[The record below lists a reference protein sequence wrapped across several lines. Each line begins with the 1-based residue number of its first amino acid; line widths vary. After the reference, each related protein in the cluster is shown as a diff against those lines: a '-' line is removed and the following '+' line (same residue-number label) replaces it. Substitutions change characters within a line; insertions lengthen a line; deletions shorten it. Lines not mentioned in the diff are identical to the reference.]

1 MFIIY
6 LLPILSI
13 LYFLY
18 IRLTSPLS
26 KLPGPFYT
34 KLTPLYLI
42 YQEFSGNRRTY
53 IDSLH
58 ASYGPVIRISPNE
71 CSFSSYSAM
80 KQIYTS
86 GGSGFDRTEFY
97 ELFRQFGTKTL
108 FSMPPREEHSQRK
121 RILADRYAN
130 SNILRVETVEALK
143 GRAKRFL
150 ENCLKE
156 DGGDAD
162 VYVHLHCFALDGASQ
177 HLFAPYGTNSL
188 SDPED
193 FKIMQEMSYAD
204 SLRAP
209 YLEYYAPRLAEF
221 FDNLNSKR
229 SRSVPLAN
237 DFVLE
242 AVQKPNPASYSL
254 LSKLHSKA
262 SELEDL
268 SAAAEC
274 MDHLAAGIDTTG
286 DGLCFLMHELSL
298 PQNAHIQQRLRD
310 EINNSQDKSFDQL
323 PYLDAVVKEGL
334 RVFPPI
340 PMSFPR
346 YTPDSGTTLDGYY
359 IPGHVIVSC
368 QPFTL
373 HKDPEVF
380 PLPEKFDPQRW
391 LEEKGELERNRM
403 FFAFSQGAR
412 GCIGKHLALAEMKIL
427 LREVYGE
434 YKTVLGKEKADMRF
448 DDQVISSRPK
458 GQKCRLQFQ
467 KVV

>member
-1 MFIIY
+1 MFLIY
-6 LLPILSI
+6 LLPILFI
-13 LYFLY
+13 VYFLY
-18 IRLTSPLS
+18 TRLTSPLS

-34 KLTPLYLI
+34 NLTPLYLI

-71 CSFSSYSAM
+71 CSFSSYQAM

-86 GGSGFDRTEFY
+86 GE
-97 ELFRQFGTKTL
+97 
-108 FSMPPREEHSQRK
+108 
-121 RILADRYAN
+121 
-130 SNILRVETVEALK
+130 
-143 GRAKRFL
+143 
-150 ENCLKE
+150 E

-242 AVQKPNPASYSL
+242 AVRKPNPASYSL
-254 LSKLHSKA
+254 LSKLQSKA

-298 PQNAHIQQRLRD
+298 PHNAHVQQRLRD
-310 EINNSQDKSFDQL
+310 EINNNQDKSFDRL

-373 HKDPEVF
+373 HKDPVVF
-380 PLPEKFDPQRW
+380 PSPEKFDPQRW

-427 LREVYGE
+427 LREVYEE

>member
-1 MFIIY
+1 
-6 LLPILSI
+6 
-13 LYFLY
+13 
-18 IRLTSPLS
+18 
-26 KLPGPFYT
+26 
-34 KLTPLYLI
+34 
-42 YQEFSGNRRTY
+42 
-53 IDSLH
+53 
-58 ASYGPVIRISPNE
+58 
-71 CSFSSYSAM
+71 
-80 KQIYTS
+80 
-86 GGSGFDRTEFY
+86 
-97 ELFRQFGTKTL
+97 
-108 FSMPPREEHSQRK
+108 
-121 RILADRYAN
+121 
-130 SNILRVETVEALK
+130 
-143 GRAKRFL
+143 
-150 ENCLKE
+150 
-156 DGGDAD
+156 
-162 VYVHLHCFALDGASQ
+162 
-177 HLFAPYGTNSL
+177 
-188 SDPED
+188 
-193 FKIMQEMSYAD
+193 MQEMSYAD

-298 PQNAHIQQRLRD
+298 PHNAHIQQRLRE
-310 EINNSQDKSFDQL
+310 EINSNQDKSFDQL
-323 PYLDAVVKEGL
+323 PYLNAVVKEGL

-346 YTPDSGTTLDGYY
+346 YTPDSGTNLDGYY

-373 HKDPEVF
+373 HKDPKVF

>member
-1 MFIIY
+1 MFLIY
-6 LLPILSI
+6 LLPILFI
-13 LYFLY
+13 VYFLY
-18 IRLTSPLS
+18 TRLTSPLS

-34 KLTPLYLI
+34 TLTPLYLI

-58 ASYGPVIRISPNE
+58 ASYGTVIRISPNE
-71 CSFSSYSAM
+71 CSFSSYQAM

-86 GGSGFDRTEFY
+86 GE
-97 ELFRQFGTKTL
+97 
-108 FSMPPREEHSQRK
+108 
-121 RILADRYAN
+121 
-130 SNILRVETVEALK
+130 
-143 GRAKRFL
+143 
-150 ENCLKE
+150 E

-209 YLEYYAPRLAEF
+209 YLEYYAPRLAEL

-254 LSKLHSKA
+254 LSKLQSKA

-298 PQNAHIQQRLRD
+298 PHNAHIQQRLRD
-310 EINNSQDKSFDQL
+310 EINSNQDKSFDRL

-373 HKDPEVF
+373 HKDPVVF
-380 PLPEKFDPQRW
+380 PSPEKFDPQRW

-427 LREVYGE
+427 LREVYEE

>member
-1 MFIIY
+1 MFLIY
-6 LLPILSI
+6 LLPILFI
-13 LYFLY
+13 VYFLY
-18 IRLTSPLS
+18 TRLTSPLS

-34 KLTPLYLI
+34 NLTPLYLI

-58 ASYGPVIRISPNE
+58 ASYGPIIRISPNE
-71 CSFSSYSAM
+71 CSFSSYQAM

-86 GGSGFDRTEFY
+86 GE
-97 ELFRQFGTKTL
+97 
-108 FSMPPREEHSQRK
+108 
-121 RILADRYAN
+121 
-130 SNILRVETVEALK
+130 
-143 GRAKRFL
+143 
-150 ENCLKE
+150 E

-254 LSKLHSKA
+254 LSKLQSKA

-298 PQNAHIQQRLRD
+298 PHNAHIQQRLRD
-310 EINNSQDKSFDQL
+310 EINSNQDKSFDRL

-373 HKDPEVF
+373 HKDPVVF
-380 PLPEKFDPQRW
+380 PSPEKFDPQRW
-391 LEEKGELERNRM
+391 LEGKGELERNRM

-427 LREVYGE
+427 LREVYEE

>member
-1 MFIIY
+1 MFFIY
-6 LLPILSI
+6 LIPII
-13 LYFLY
+13 FIVYYLYT
-18 IRLTSPLS
+18 RLTSPLS

-34 KLTPLYLI
+34 NLTPLYLI

-58 ASYGPVIRISPNE
+58 TQYGPVIRISPSE
-71 CSFSSYSAM
+71 CSFSSYEAM

-86 GGSGFDRTEFY
+86 GGVDE
-97 ELFRQFGTKTL
+97 
-108 FSMPPREEHSQRK
+108 RER
-121 RILADRYAN
+121 
-130 SNILRVETVEALK
+130 
-143 GRAKRFL
+143 
-150 ENCLKE
+150 
-156 DGGDAD
+156 DAD
-162 VYVHLHCFALDGASQ
+162 GEQVHLHCFALDGASQ

-254 LSKLHSKA
+254 LSKLQSKA
-262 SELEDL
+262 EDLEDL

-310 EINNSQDKSFDQL
+310 EINSNQDESFDQL

-359 IPGHVIVSC
+359 IPGHTIVSC

-373 HKDPEVF
+373 HKDPDVF
-380 PLPEKFDPQRW
+380 PSPEKFNPQRW

-427 LREVYGE
+427 LREVYGG
-434 YKTVLGKEKADMRF
+434 YKTLLGKEEADMRF

-467 KVV
+467 KVG